1 MAQLL
6 GVISQRAGTA
16 ARIVSE
22 EAFGIFGMF
31 AELLFPQSKIE
42 YDGLPSLDNMQQVVI
57 DGEDYVQ
64 VKYAAATRKQIER
77 QRHIRTLQFLHKKVL
92 PQPVFSIAPSPE
104 EIASIDPSQQT
115 KTVFYRGTL
124 VSHIRD
130 LNNPAPC
137 PTACH
142 PRVQTEMKGRV
153 VPGLKKYFKDILGR
167 DSDVKTVGLGANENL
182 WGYTFTEAEDG
193 SYRMRVVRGNFKICD
208 LSEPMTPV
216 DQRGVLFP
224 ILN

>member
-1 MAQLL
+1 
-6 GVISQRAGTA
+6 
-16 ARIVSE
+16 
-22 EAFGIFGMF
+22 
-31 AELLFPQSKIE
+31 
-42 YDGLPSLDNMQQVVI
+42 
-57 DGEDYVQ
+57 
-64 VKYAAATRKQIER
+64 
-77 QRHIRTLQFLHKKVL
+77 
-92 PQPVFSIAPSPE
+92 
-104 EIASIDPSQQT
+104 
-115 KTVFYRGTL
+115 
-124 VSHIRD
+124 
-130 LNNPAPC
+130 
-137 PTACH
+137 
-142 PRVQTEMKGRV
+142 MKGRV